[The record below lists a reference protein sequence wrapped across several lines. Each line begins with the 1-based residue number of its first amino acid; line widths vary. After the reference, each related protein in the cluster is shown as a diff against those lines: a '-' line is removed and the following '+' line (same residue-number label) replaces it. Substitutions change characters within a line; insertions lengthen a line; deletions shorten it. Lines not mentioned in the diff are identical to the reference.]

1 MKKLLS
7 LLVLLVLVTTGLWAQ
22 FYTTLPRAE
31 RKNLAEA
38 YYLVSKQYERNNETQ
53 KASEFEAMAYNIDPG
68 LNPNDI
74 QVRDLPSA
82 VALILEGR
90 AKLAAVPRESAEAIE
105 VLLRSKFLRLV
116 SAFLSENTQA
126 MLELMDGSVYLS
138 DLSSELTQRQIE
150 AQLDRFFS
158 SIDLTGLVP
167 SQVYDL
173 NSLTVKP
180 LASAA
185 AAWGE
190 TYALRIRAKMD
201 FSKSVD
207 FWQEQQ
213 QYLMHRVAGSWLI
226 FSIGQKIPPASWS
239 PKAAPKALRRLEA
252 VPQEGPQ
259 KEIKANL
266 LACLEA
272 FLDKDADSA
281 SGYFSE
287 QVKIIRLD
295 VSLTRQEI
303 AQTFQG
309 YFESKDFSGI
319 GAEDIVE
326 EDSVFV
332 SPTDRFSDKS
342 AGEEYL
348 LTVRTQSGLDL
359 SADIPFW
366 TRFQDYY
373 FAEQGGV
380 WRIFAIF

>member
-180 LASAA
+180 LASAV

>member
-22 FYTTLPRAE
+22 FYITLPRAE

-90 AKLAAVPRESAEAIE
+90 AKLAAVPKESAEAIE
-105 VLLRSKFLRLV
+105 ALLRSKFLRLV
-116 SAFLSENTQA
+116 SAFLSENTPA

-138 DLSSELTQRQIE
+138 DMGSELTQRQIE
-150 AQLDRFFS
+150 AQLDAFFS
-158 SIDLTGLVP
+158 GIDLTGLVP

-173 NSLTVKP
+173 NSLTVRP
-180 LASAA
+180 LVSAA

-190 TYALRIRAKMD
+190 TYAVRIRAKMD
-201 FSKSVD
+201 FSKSVS

-213 QYLMHRVAGSWLI
+213 QYLMHRAGSGWLI
-226 FSIGQKIPPASWS
+226 FSIGQKVPPASWS
-239 PKAAPKALRRLEA
+239 PKAAPKAPRRLEA

-272 FLDKDADSA
+272 FLDKDADRA
-281 SGYFSE
+281 SGYFTE

-295 VSLTRQEI
+295 VSLTREEI

-326 EDSVFV
+326 ADSVFV
-332 SPTDRFSDKS
+332 SPTDRFGDQS

-348 LTVRTQSGLDL
+348 LTVKTQSGLDL